1 MTGRG
6 EPLADDSR
14 KVDAVTRDAKPAE
27 RLAHLNRVLLVDL
40 TGKPVTSV
48 MVDGYEESS
57 SIVLVRP
64 GARNIV
70 FPGAAA
76 MLNPTRLV
84 AIVGAVIR
92 RRLPAFKKEEAMD
105 LADLIW
111 SLSTMRSIYDSVESA
126 ADWGRSYVYAADE
139 TAPILNEA
147 GELDGHASWDV
158 FSTLRADGGVGRAKG
173 NPWRDDQR
181 LVIRPWF
188 HRHVQANLGHE
199 ALSEQ
204 RIASLMGMAGWTALP
219 RSRSAL
225 TAHEPKENKRTIQLR
240 FYVVPAR
247 WEDALDE
254 GEESPE

>member
-6 EPLADDSR
+6 DPLANTSR
-14 KVDAVTRDAKPAE
+14 EVDAVKRDAPPAD
-27 RLAHLNRVLLVDL
+27 RLAHLNRVLRVDL
-40 TGKPVTSV
+40 TSEPVTNV

-111 SLSTMRSIYDSVESA
+111 SLSTMRTIYDSVESA
-126 ADWGRSYVYAADE
+126 ADWGRAYIYAADE
-139 TAPILNEA
+139 TVSIVNEDSKLA
-147 GELDGHASWDV
+147 GQATWDV
-158 FSTLRADGGVGRAKG
+158 FSTLRADGGGRAKVI
-173 NPWRDDQR
+173 PWLDDRR

-188 HRHVQANLGHE
+188 HRHVQTDLGHE
-199 ALSEQ
+199 AMSEQ
-204 RIASLMGMAGWTALP
+204 RIASLMGLTGWTSLP

-225 TAHEPKENKRTIQLR
+225 TAHDPKDNKRTIQLR
-240 FYVVPAR
+240 FYVVPAG
-247 WEDALDE
+247 WEEPLDE
-254 GEESPE
+254 GVEGAE